1 MRILLPLSYI
11 HMYTIHILY
20 NTFSTRLL
28 LSYNTLIYTHTI
40 PYVIEPL
47 SGIVKNT
54 CAKSLQYECIQTITE
69 ALIYTKK
76 DDGSDSK
83 HASSSVLLCST
94 YLKEF
99 IQDSD
104 PNLKYLVCIV

>member
-1 MRILLPLSYI
+1 MHMRLLIPLSYI
-11 HMYTIHILY
+11 YSTNICILNIHVLYSYTLY
-20 NTFSTRLL
+20 
-28 LSYNTLIYTHTI
+28 Y
-40 PYVIEPL
+40 IEPL

-76 DDGSDSK
+76 DDGTDSK

-104 PNLKYLVCIV
+104 PNLKYLVSIVYV

>member
-1 MRILLPLSYI
+1 
-11 HMYTIHILY
+11 MYT
-20 NTFSTRLL
+20 
-28 LSYNTLIYTHTI
+28 YNTLYYTTHI
-40 PYVIEPL
+40 PYTEPL

-76 DDGSDSK
+76 EDGSDSK

-104 PNLKYLVCIV
+104 PNLKYLVSIVYI